1 MLRVLVLLVLTC
13 SINGSCSGANDSDM
27 YLRGGGGGMREGQ
40 SSLRQIAARGN
51 PQPRIEVIN
60 LRGQMEAQNIDT
72 GDRGGW
78 WRCLI
83 DSLSRWCSNMCG
95 SRPQPLTP
103 TERER
108 PPLTRTY
115 SVYPG
120 R

>member
-1 MLRVLVLLVLTC
+1 MFRVLVLLVLTC
-13 SINGSCSGANDSDM
+13 SMNGPCSGANDSDM
-27 YLRGGGGGMREGQ
+27 YLRGGGGGRREGQ
-40 SSLRQIAARGN
+40 SSLGQMAAPNNQHPHIEIVDLRG
-51 PQPRIEVIN
+51 RIE
-60 LRGQMEAQNIDT
+60 AQDIDI

-78 WRCLI
+78 WRYLAE
-83 DSLSRWCSNMCG
+83 SLCRWCSNICG
-95 SRPQPLTP
+95 SRPRPLTP